1 MFRSTHLPEVN
12 DVRKNIIS
20 GILSGEKLMEFRVMV
35 AMKINTFISVL
46 ATGMLSSGIVLPVAA
61 QVTSDGT
68 TNTTVNSIGNNFTII
83 NGVDKGNNLFH
94 SFSNFSITKGG
105 SANFDLVNTPNINT
119 IFSRVTGGNVSNI
132 DGLIR
137 TVNSSNPVSLFLMNP
152 NGIVFG
158 QNAKLDIGGS
168 FVGTTANTIKFAD
181 GSEFSAVS
189 STTPLLTMS
198 VPVGLQM
205 GSNPGT
211 IIHRSTTGLTLKTG
225 KNMALLGGDVTING
239 GRITVPGGQVEIAG
253 LAANT
258 AVNLAQST
266 SNWQFNYPNSGFQ
279 NVQITN
285 AARINADGVGGG
297 RIQINGKQVTID
309 GLSSITAHTNGGING
324 KGILIQGSDGI
335 AIAGSDPASAT
346 VTNVGTDVKAGATG
360 NGGEIR
366 LNTPNLKI
374 QDGARIRTRVYGAGK
389 GGSVIV
395 QADKVEILRDTTDG
409 NNNRFASTLAANTE
423 DESQGHGGNVEI
435 TAKNILIQDGAEL
448 RASTR
453 GSGDGGNIIVKA
465 TDLLSITGESS
476 TKDPGYVTGMST
488 SVRKNATGQGGSI
501 FLEAGKIEVLNGPA
515 IRTGTY
521 GRGNAGNI
529 YVKANEATIAGYA
542 DSGIVSRFFA
552 SAYVGEE
559 DDGTLRPDISTGK
572 GGNITFDVGN
582 LKLLEGGKIS
592 SSAEAQGNAGEVLI
606 NADTVEIAGKSRSQ
620 VQLDFTYALDAGGNS
635 GLYAFSDNTS
645 TKDLP
650 ISQGLQYG
658 DAGSIRVN
666 ANSLIVRDEAEIV
679 VSSNNNSNAGNLV
692 VQSDVIKLSQA
703 GKLRAEVA
711 NGSQGNIN
719 LSSSLLLM
727 RDGSQINS
735 NAGSTASGGNISIN
749 SDAIVQTNNSD
760 ITANAIKGQ
769 GGNITLTTQSLIGG
783 SFRPQLTPQSDITA
797 SSEFGI
803 NGSVQISTP
812 DADPNSGLMELPANV
827 TDSSQQIATGCSSNT
842 GSSFVATG
850 RGGIPQ
856 NPNQEVRSNSTW
868 SDVRDISKY
877 RSQQQLQAQIPQSP
891 KTLVQATGMRRN
903 ANGKIELFSNKS
915 PITQQL
921 SLTCGGTTR

>member
-1 MFRSTHLPEVN
+1 LGT
-12 DVRKNIIS
+12 
-20 GILSGEKLMEFRVMV
+20 LSEEKLMEFRVMS
-35 AMKINTFISVL
+35 AMRINTFISVL
-46 ATGMLSSGIVLPVAA
+46 ATGIFTSGIVLPVSA

-68 TNTTVNSIGNNFTII
+68 INTTVNSIGNNFTII
-83 NGVDKGNNLFH
+83 NGIDKGNNLFH
-94 SFSNFSITKGG
+94 SFSNFSIPKGG
-105 SANFDLVNTPNINT
+105 SATFDLVNTPNINT
-119 IFSRVTGGNVSNI
+119 IFSRVTGGNISNI

-137 TVNSSNPVSLFLMNP
+137 TVNSSNPVNLFLMNP

-168 FVGTTANTIKFAD
+168 FVGTTANTIKFVD
-181 GSEFSAVS
+181 GSEFNTVS

-205 GSNPGT
+205 GQNPGT
-211 IIHRSTTGLTLKTG
+211 ISHRSTTGLTLKTG
-225 KNMALLGGDVTING
+225 KTMALLGGEVAING
-239 GRITVPGGQVEIAG
+239 GKITVPGGQVEIAS
-253 LAANT
+253 LAPNT
-258 AVNLAQST
+258 TVNLAQSG
-266 SNWQFNYPNSGFQ
+266 SDWQFSYPNSGFQ

-285 AARINADGVGGG
+285 AAKINADGVGGG
-297 RIQINGKQVTID
+297 RIQIHGKQVTID
-309 GLSSITAHTNGGING
+309 GLSSITASTSGVING

-335 AIAGSDPASAT
+335 TIAGSDPASAT
-346 VTNVGTDVKAGATG
+346 VTNIGTDVKAGATG

-366 LNTPNLKI
+366 LITPNLKI
-374 QDGARIRTRVYGAGK
+374 QDGARVRTRVYGAGK

-409 NNNRFASTLAANTE
+409 NGSRFASTLAANTE
-423 DESQGHGGNVEI
+423 DGSQGHGGNVEI
-435 TAKNILIQDGAEL
+435 TAKTVLIQDGAEL
-448 RASTR
+448 RASAR

-465 TDLLSITGESS
+465 TDSLSVTGESS
-476 TKDPGYVTGMST
+476 TNNPGSLTGMST
-488 SVRKNATGQGGSI
+488 SIRENATGQGGSI
-501 FLEAGKIEVLNGPA
+501 FLDAPKIEVLNGPA

-529 YVKANEATIAGYA
+529 YVKANEVNIAGYA
-542 DSGIVSRFFA
+542 NSGIVSRFFA
-552 SAYVGEE
+552 SAYVLEKA
-559 DDGTLRPDISTGK
+559 DGTLRPDISTGK

-592 SSAEAQGNAGEVLI
+592 SSSETQGNAGEILI

-620 VQLDFTYALDAGGNS
+620 VKLNFTYAVDAGGKS

-666 ANSLIVRDEAEIV
+666 ANSLIVGDEAEII
-679 VSSNNNSNAGNLV
+679 VSSNNNSNAGNLI

-711 NGSQGNIN
+711 SGSQGNIN
-719 LSSSLLLM
+719 LTSSLLLM

-735 NAGSTASGGNISIN
+735 NAGNTASGGNILIN
-749 SDAIVQTNNSD
+749 SDVIAQINNSD

-769 GGNITLTTQSLIGG
+769 GGNINLTTQSMIGG

-812 DADPNSGLMELPANV
+812 DVDPNSGLMELPANV
-827 TDSSQQIATGCSSNT
+827 TDSSQQIATDCSANQ
-842 GSSFVATG
+842 GSSFITTG

-856 NPNQEVRSNSTW
+856 NPNQDISSNSTW
-868 SDVRDISKY
+868 SDIRDISKY
-877 RSQQQLQAQIPQSP
+877 RSQKQLQAQIPQSIE
-891 KTLVQATGMRRN
+891 TLVQATGVRRN
-903 ANGKIELFSNKS
+903 ANGKVELFANKS
-915 PITQQL
+915 PIVQQL
-921 SLTCGGTTR
+921 SLTCGGTTK